1 MQIFLDPTFE
11 FLNVLGDLSV
21 ALTDPQKVPHKL
33 RDFLTNMIG
42 SLTPLIEQVH
52 LTFGQSL
59 FITDLVQVFL
69 CNYHF
74 ILQVFDRRGQ

>member
-1 MQIFLDPTFE
+1 
-11 FLNVLGDLSV
+11 
-21 ALTDPQKVPHKL
+21 
-33 RDFLTNMIG
+33 
-42 SLTPLIEQVH
+42 
-52 LTFGQSL
+52 L